1 VASSPRPEAL
11 LEKLRG
17 GDRRS
22 IGRVDEVAA
31 EVLARPALFGTLV
44 EGMLHEDP
52 LVRMR
57 AADAAEKVSA
67 RHPDWLEPHR
77 RRLLG
82 EAAAVEQQEVRWHV
96 AQMIPRLPL
105 RPSEEDEAVRILL
118 GYLDD
123 RSRIVKTSSM
133 QALADL
139 ALRAPRLRPR
149 VHPVLEELTR
159 TGSAAMRSRGRK
171 LLRRLGTDEAGA
183 NGKHHQARPGADR

>member
-1 VASSPRPEAL
+1 VAGSSRGEAL

-22 IGRVDEVAA
+22 IGRAGEVVE
-31 EVLARPALFGTLV
+31 EVLTDPALLGVLI

-67 RHPDWLEPHR
+67 RHPDWLKRHR
-77 RRLLG
+77 RRLLRD
-82 EAAAVEQQEVRWHV
+82 AAAVEQQEVRWHV

-105 RPSEEDEAVRILL
+105 GTDEEDEAVRILL
-118 GYLDD
+118 GYLND
-123 RSRIVKTSSM
+123 RSRIVKTFSM

-139 ALRAPRLRPR
+139 ALRAPRLRTR
-149 VHPVLEELTR
+149 VLPVLEELTR

-171 LLRRLGTDEAGA
+171 LLRQLRSE
-183 NGKHHQARPGADR
+183 